1 MLYGA
6 RRTGIETDVSI
17 VGFVL
22 RPPPPTGATMPQEMS
37 FAQALTEAR
46 QIIVQQSN
54 RIKTD
59 LERIKGLQENMAAQT
74 ATIAEGD
81 RTLREKTAELETA
94 NEQLKSVTAKLDETR
109 IAKEQGEAVIDR
121 QGQRITQMQETI
133 ASLEKQL
140 AEQTAAAEKID
151 RELQEI
157 RGQVPTQEDTD
168 ALASLAALL
177 VAKKGGTPSGPM
189 AIRPAVEST
198 AVAA

>member
-1 MLYGA
+1 
-6 RRTGIETDVSI
+6 
-17 VGFVL
+17 
-22 RPPPPTGATMPQEMS
+22 MPQEMS